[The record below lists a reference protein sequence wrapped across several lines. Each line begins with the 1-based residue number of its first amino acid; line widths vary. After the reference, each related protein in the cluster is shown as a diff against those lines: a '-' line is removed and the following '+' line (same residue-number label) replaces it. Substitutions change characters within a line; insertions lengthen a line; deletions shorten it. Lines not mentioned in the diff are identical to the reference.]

1 VIGQTISHYRI
12 LEKLGGGGMGIV
24 YKAEDTRLHRFV
36 ALKFLPDDVA
46 KDPQMLARFQREAQ
60 AASAL
65 NHHNICTIHDIG
77 EGNGKTFIAMEYLEG
92 QTLKQMIAFG
102 RMDLDQ
108 ILDIAI
114 GVADGLNAAHSKGI
128 VHRDIKPANI
138 FVPRDG
144 HAKILDFGL
153 AKLSGK
159 DSSGADTLATLGVD
173 TDHLTTPGST
183 LGTVAYM
190 SPEQVRARP
199 LDSRTDIFSF
209 GVVLYEMATG
219 QLPFRGESSGVI
231 SKSILDSIP
240 VAPVRLNPD
249 LPAEL
254 ERIVSKALE
263 KDRNLRYQHV
273 SELRADLQR
282 VKRDTSAIATPSV
295 SSSSMAADTS
305 ASFQFSSKSA
315 ISTSTAG
322 ASSSDAQIAVGLLTR
337 HKTTFLA
344 IAAAAVLIVVGV
356 GYGVYRWLSPG
367 SSSVINSLAVLPFTN
382 VGGDASTEY
391 LSDGTTESLILNLA
405 HLPQLKVKSRNSVFR
420 YKGKEVD
427 VQKVGKELGVAAIVS
442 GRIVPHND
450 NLEVSVDLTDSR
462 DSTLIWGQHYSG
474 KGADII
480 SLQQQISGDLAQKL
494 RSSLSTSEKQHVTRQ
509 GTEDPEAYQLYLKGL
524 YYWNKQSFPDIT
536 KAISHFNQAIE
547 KDPKYALAYSG
558 LADAHSI
565 LPSLG
570 GTRSENFPKANAA
583 ARKALELDP
592 TLGHPHAV
600 LGTSEMEYDWDFAG
614 GEAEYKKAFELEPND
629 ATAHQ
634 WYAYDISMIGGRER
648 LALAEAKLARRLDPS
663 SPSTGFQ
670 EGYVHLWARNFD
682 DAISTCKQVA
692 TENPTFALAHLCL
705 AQAYWGKRMYPQ
717 VIEEWKAYGQLS
729 GDQSET
735 EFATALEDG
744 FRSQGWKGAL
754 TKGVETREAQR
765 KANYW
770 SSYTI
775 ATLYADLG
783 DKEQAFRWL
792 DTAYQERD
800 AALLGLK
807 TDYLLDSVRSDP
819 RFPKLV
825 KKVGL
830 PQ

>member
-1 VIGQTISHYRI
+1 MVGQSISRYRI
-12 LEKLGGGGMGIV
+12 LEKLGGGGMGVV

-36 ALKFLPDDVA
+36 ALKFLPDEVA

-77 EGNGKTFIAMEYLEG
+77 EDKGKTFIAMEYLEG
-92 QTLKQMIAFG
+92 QTLKQMIASG
-102 RMDLDQ
+102 QMDLDQ
-108 ILDIAI
+108 ILEIAI
-114 GVADGLNAAHSKGI
+114 DVADGLNAAHSKGI
-128 VHRDIKPANI
+128 VHRDVKPANI
-138 FVPRDG
+138 FVPKDG
-144 HAKILDFGL
+144 HTKILDFGL
-153 AKLSGK
+153 AKLGAK
-159 DSSGADTLATLGVD
+159 DSSSVDTLATV

-190 SPEQVRARP
+190 SPEQVRAKP
-199 LDSRTDIFSF
+199 LDSRTDVFSF

-219 QLPFRGESSGVI
+219 QLPFRGESPGVI

-249 LPAEL
+249 LPADF
-254 ERIVSKALE
+254 ERIINKALE

-273 SELRADLQR
+273 SELRADLRR
-282 VKRDTSAIATPSV
+282 VKRDTSAIAATPSL
-295 SSSSMAADTS
+295 SSSATLADTS
-305 ASFQFSSKSA
+305 ASFPSSAKSA
-315 ISTSTAG
+315 ISTLGAG
-322 ASSSDAQIAVGLLTR
+322 ASSSDAQIAAGLLAK
-337 HKTTFLA
+337 HKKTFFA
-344 IAAAAVLIVVGV
+344 IAAATVLILSGV

-367 SSSVINSLAVLPFTN
+367 SSSAIDSLAVLPFIN
-382 VGGDASTEY
+382 VGGDGNTEY
-391 LSDGTTESLILNLA
+391 LSDGMTESLIQNLA
-405 HLPQLKVKSRNSVFR
+405 HLPQLKVKSRSSVFQ

-427 VQKVGKELGVAAIVS
+427 VQRVGKDLDVAAVVS
-442 GRIVPHND
+442 GRIVQHND
-450 NLEVSVDLTDSR
+450 NLEVSVDLTDAR
-462 DSTLIWGQHYSG
+462 DSTLIWGQNYSS
-474 KGADII
+474 KSNNII
-480 SLQQQISGDLAQKL
+480 SLQQQISGDLAEKL

-509 GTEDPEAYQLYLKGL
+509 GTENPQAYQLYLKGL

-536 KAISHFNQAIE
+536 MAISYFNQAIA
-547 KDPKYALAYSG
+547 KDPNYALAYSG

-600 LGTSEMEYDWDFAG
+600 LGTSEMEYDWDFGG
-614 GEAEYKKAFELEPND
+614 GEAEYKKAFELEPDD

-634 WYAYDISMIGGRER
+634 WYAYDISMIGGREQ
-648 LALAEAKLARRLDPS
+648 LALAEAKLARRLDPL

-670 EGYVHLWARNFD
+670 EGYVHIWSRNFD
-682 DAISTCKQVA
+682 DAITTCKQVA

-717 VIEEWKAYGQLS
+717 VIEQWKAYGQLT

-735 EFATALEDG
+735 EFAAALEDG
-744 FRSQGWKGAL
+744 FRSQGWRGAL

-819 RFPKLV
+819 RFPELV